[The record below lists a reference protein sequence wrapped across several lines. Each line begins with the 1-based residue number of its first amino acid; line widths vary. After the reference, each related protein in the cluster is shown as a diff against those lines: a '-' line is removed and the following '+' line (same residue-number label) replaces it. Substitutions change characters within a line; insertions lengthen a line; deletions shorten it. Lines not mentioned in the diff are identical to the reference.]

1 MEQLGGLAA
10 RVVYLFSPLLAAAA
24 LAGIVQH
31 YDLWTALKR
40 PIDGGA
46 TFRGR
51 RVFGDNKTWRG
62 VACALVGCI
71 ATVTIQRYL
80 IGDLASTLAVV
91 DYGRA
96 NPIAFGATMGGGAM
110 LGELPNSFVKRR
122 LGIAPG
128 AGARGILRPVFYL
141 WDQVDFLTTT
151 WPLLL
156 FWARPSWQLVLAS
169 FVLAPAVHQS
179 VTIVGFLIGA
189 RRRAI

>member
-1 MEQLGGLAA
+1 MGQLGGLSA
-10 RVVYLFSPLLAAAA
+10 RVLYLFSPLLAAAA

-51 RVFGDNKTWRG
+51 RLFGDNKTWRG
-62 VACALVGCI
+62 VACALIGCI
-71 ATVTIQRYL
+71 ATVAVQRYL
-80 IGDLASTLAVV
+80 IGDLAGTLAVI

-96 NPIAFGATMGGGAM
+96 NPLALGTAMGGGAI
-110 LGELPNSFVKRR
+110 LGELPNSFIKRR

-128 AGARGILRPVFYL
+128 GGASGILRPVFYL

-151 WPLLL
+151 WPILL
-156 FWARPSWQLVLAS
+156 FWVRPGWKLVLAS
-169 FVLAPAVHQS
+169 FVLAPVVHQF
-179 VTIVGFLIGA
+179 VTLVGFLIGA
-189 RRRAI
+189 RRPAT